1 LEQATMSR
9 ESLKQQF
16 LNCGANYAEVLGPLL
31 ITAWPRPADA
41 EQAAA
46 MMQRAG
52 LCNVRSYLN
61 GDETATVVEGTS

>member
-1 LEQATMSR
+1 MSR

-16 LNCGANYAEVLGPLL
+16 RNCGANYAEVLGPLL

-41 EQAAA
+41 EQAAD

-52 LCNVRSYLN
+52 LRNMRSYLN
-61 GDETATVVEGTS
+61 GDETATVVEGTI

>member
-1 LEQATMSR
+1 MSR

-16 LNCGANYAEVLGPLL
+16 RNCGANYAEVLGPLL

-41 EQAAA
+41 ERAVA

-52 LCNVRSYLN
+52 LRKVRSYPN
-61 GDETATVVEGTS
+61 GDESATVVEGTIA